1 MELRRDYSMGK
12 FRNARGL
19 GRAEF
24 SSLTTLAISPIF
36 VGRSGKARSYPSYFK
51 GLGGLWAYARKR
63 IYVAFCHTS
72 GPARRIIA
80 YIRRPSCHLERIRR
94 KEAPALKGRNR
105 SLVNPVGVGVVWC
118 GYAVRR
124 LKPAAAHVPPLRGL
138 RASFPGPPTR
148 GVSSC
153 AGAGTD

>member
-1 MELRRDYSMGK
+1 MELRRDYSMGM

-19 GRAEF
+19 GRAKF
-24 SSLTTLAISPIF
+24 SSLTTLATSPF
-36 VGRSGKARSYPSYFK
+36 FFGRSGKERSYPSYFN
-51 GLGGLWAYARKR
+51 GLGGLWAYAQKR

-72 GPARRIIA
+72 GPAHRVIA
-80 YIRRPSCHLERIRR
+80 YIMSPSCHLERIRR

-105 SLVNPVGVGVVWC
+105 SLVDPVGVGVVWR

-124 LKPAAAHVPPLRGL
+124 LKPAATHVTPLRGQ

-148 GVSSC
+148 GVRSC